1 MSYLIYI
8 NELGPNYKGDNLY
21 EFIFSNTLEN
31 VWGEHWDSKPANG
44 YPSPPNLE
52 HIEKI
57 GYMKNNMIKFE
68 VLQNSDYFSMID
80 AQDDV
85 ISLGWEMENEQV
97 NFDMVK
103 RLVFRY
109 GDTEKSVKDKFYER
123 DIILEFEKKVEYEN

>member
-8 NELGPNYKGDNLY
+8 NELGPNYKGENLY
-21 EFIFSNTLEN
+21 EFIFSNSLEN
-31 VWGEHWDSKPANG
+31 VWGEQWDSKPANG
-44 YPSPPNLE
+44 YPLPPNLE
-52 HIEKI
+52 YIEKI
-57 GYMKNNMIKFE
+57 GYMKNNSIKFE